1 MKKVTKNRGKQIM
14 YVLKSPRDLW
24 RYTNVDPNVI
34 PHNVRKK
41 FTQVQLVDR
50 TKYFREPMVLAP
62 KV

>member
-1 MKKVTKNRGKQIM
+1 MKRVTKIRGKQIM
-14 YVLKSPRDLW
+14 YPPIKSLDLW

-50 TKYFREPMVLAP
+50 TKYFREPIVLAP

>member
-1 MKKVTKNRGKQIM
+1 MKKVTKNRGKQM
-14 YVLKSPRDLW
+14 TYPPHDPL

-34 PHNVRKK
+34 PHNVRNK

-50 TKYFREPMVLAP
+50 TKYFRDPMVLAP